1 MTKRISKGTCALCQ
15 GEFSRASMT
24 KHLEAC
30 QRRAAEAQR
39 SAGRRPGRTMKH
51 FHVVVEG
58 RDLPMYWMHLQVRT
72 GITLADLDAFLRET
86 WLECCGHMSAFE
98 IGGQRYV
105 SGAGVFFEPDPD
117 EHSLR
122 VRLDRVFHPGLSCL
136 YEYDFG
142 TTTELRLKVVAEE
155 TREATGQSIQ
165 LLANNTPPLIPC
177 GVCGKP
183 ATSVCTVCVYEEA
196 GWLCAEC
203 AKTHECGAEML
214 LPVVNS
220 PRVGMCA
227 YGAGYAE

>member
-1 MTKRISKGTCALCQ
+1 MTKRISQGTCALCQ

-24 KHLEAC
+24 KHLQAC
-30 QRRAAEAQR
+30 QRRATEAKR
-39 SAGRRPGRTMKH
+39 SAGHKPGRTMKH

-58 RDLPMYWMHLQVRT
+58 RELPGYWMHLEVRT
-72 GITLADLDAFLRET
+72 GITLAELDAFLRET

-105 SGAGVFFEPDPD
+105 SGAGLFFEAEPD

-142 TTTELRLKVVAEE
+142 TTTELRLRVVAEE
-155 TREATGQSIQ
+155 AREATGQSIQ
-165 LLANNTPPLIPC
+165 LLARNTPPAIPC

-183 ATSVCTVCVYEEA
+183 ATSVCTMCVYEEA
-196 GWLCAEC
+196 GGLCAAC
-203 AKTHECGAEML
+203 AKTHACGEEML

-227 YGAGYAE
+227 YGAGYVE

>member
-30 QRRAAEAQR
+30 QRRAADAAR
-39 SAGRRPGRTMKH
+39 AAGRRPGRTMKH

-58 RDLPMYWMHLQVRT
+58 RELPLYWMHLEVRT
-72 GITLADLDAFLRET
+72 GITLAELDAFLRET

-105 SGAGVFFEPDPD
+105 SGAGLYFEPAPS

-122 VRLDRVFHPGLSCL
+122 VRLDRVFYPGLSSL

-155 TREATGQSIQ
+155 TREARCVPCASTRRQAGSVPHAPRRTSAGKRCSYRSSIPHVSGCVRMGLGMSAEGQSKQ
-165 LLANNTPPLIPC
+165 AHFFR
-177 GVCGKP
+177 G
-183 ATSVCTVCVYEEA
+183 
-196 GWLCAEC
+196 
-203 AKTHECGAEML
+203 
-214 LPVVNS
+214 
-220 PRVGMCA
+220 
-227 YGAGYAE
+227 

>member
-1 MTKRISKGTCALCQ
+1 MTKRISKGICALCQ
-15 GEFSRASMT
+15 GEFSRASMA

-30 QRRAAEAQR
+30 QRRAADAAHA
-39 SAGRRPGRTMKH
+39 AGRRPERTMKY
-51 FHVVVEG
+51 FHLVAEG

-98 IGGQRYV
+98 IERQRYV
-105 SGAGVFFEPDPD
+105 SGAGIYFEPAPS

-122 VRLDRVFHPGLSCL
+122 VRLDRVFHPGLICF

-142 TTTELRLKVVAEE
+142 TTTELRLKVLAEE
-155 TREATGQSIQ
+155 AREASGESIQ
-165 LLANNTPPLIPC
+165 LLARNTPPLIPC

-183 ATSVCTVCVYEEA
+183 ATSVCSVCVYEEE
-196 GWLCAEC
+196 GWLCAKC
-203 AKTHECGAEML
+203 AKTHECGDEML

-227 YGAGYAE
+227 YGAGYAG

>member
-1 MTKRISKGTCALCQ
+1 MTKRTSKGTCALCQ
-15 GEFSRASMT
+15 GEFSKASMT
-24 KHLEAC
+24 KHLQAC
-30 QRRAAEAQR
+30 QRRAADAAR
-39 SAGRRPGRTMKH
+39 AAGRRPGRTMKH

-98 IGGQRYV
+98 IAGQRYV
-105 SGAGVFFEPDPD
+105 SGAGIYFEPDQD
-117 EHSLR
+117 EHNLR
-122 VRLDRVFHPGLSCL
+122 MRLDRVFHPGLSCL

-165 LLANNTPPLIPC
+165 LLARNMPPLIPC

-196 GWLCAEC
+196 GWLCARC
-203 AKTHECGAEML
+203 AKTHECGEEML
-214 LPVVNS
+214 LPVVNF
-220 PRVGMCA
+220 PRAGMCA
-227 YGAGYAE
+227 YGAGYAG